1 MLGTGRS
8 KSLNFTCLNNIPTF
22 QSKGVYFHR
31 GESTV
36 LGSDDMS
43 GLLLDVTKH
52 LCNLKYRIW
61 EKMLDDIDY
70 SESTL

>member
-1 MLGTGRS
+1 M
-8 KSLNFTCLNNIPTF
+8 
-22 QSKGVYFHR
+22 
-31 GESTV
+31 ESSA

-43 GLLLDVTKH
+43 GLLIDVTKH

-70 SESTL
+70 SESTLIKMSHRK